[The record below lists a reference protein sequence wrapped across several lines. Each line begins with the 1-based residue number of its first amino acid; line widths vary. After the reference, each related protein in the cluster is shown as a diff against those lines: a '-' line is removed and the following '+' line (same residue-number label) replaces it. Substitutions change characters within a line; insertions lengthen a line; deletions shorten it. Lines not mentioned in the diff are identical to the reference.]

1 MRGCWPAWGR
11 VRTALEVEP
20 DLACRAA
27 ENLQSLPQA
36 AVVCSGGATADF
48 GRVDGLYVN
57 AGATQ
62 PADLWLDRLQD
73 GGRLIVPL
81 TVPGRRA
88 PRDPFGPAVTQ
99 GAVFRIERRGLSYAA
114 QWLGPI
120 EVLPCVGQARNEH
133 GAEALRHALR
143 KGGQEFVRSLHRHN
157 DVPFERCW
165 LWADG
170 WCLSYDEPT

>member
-1 MRGCWPAWGR
+1 MN
-11 VRTALEVEP
+11 E
-20 DLACRAA
+20 
-27 ENLQSLPQA
+27 
-36 AVVCSGGATADF
+36 
-48 GRVDGLYVN
+48 
-57 AGATQ
+57 
-62 PADLWLDRLQD
+62 LD
-73 GGRLIVPL
+73 II
-81 TVPGRRA
+81 RRA
-88 PRDPFGPAVTQ
+88 YAKQVMAAADVRDRNIEDAL
-99 GAVFRIERRGLSYAA
+99 FRIERRGPSYAA

-120 EVLPCVGQARNEH
+120 EVFPCVGQARNEH